1 MRPGRAERIEAAI
14 QAARQVAST
23 PGAIELSRK
32 PRMRGD
38 KHTRGTWSSED
49 EQRLR
54 DRGEIVM
61 PDGQIYTLRGA
72 R

>member
-1 MRPGRAERIEAAI
+1 MSPGRAERIEAAI
-14 QAARQVAST
+14 QAARQVAAS

-38 KHTRGTWSSED
+38 KHTRGTWTY

-54 DRGEIVM
+54 DRGEILM
-61 PDGQIYTLRGA
+61 PDGQIFRIKGA
-72 R
+72 P